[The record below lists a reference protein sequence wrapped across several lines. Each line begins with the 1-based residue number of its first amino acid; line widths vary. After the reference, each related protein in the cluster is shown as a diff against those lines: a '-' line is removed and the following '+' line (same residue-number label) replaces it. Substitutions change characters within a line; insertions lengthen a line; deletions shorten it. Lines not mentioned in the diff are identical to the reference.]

1 MTVAC
6 VGSDKAAT
14 PRRALTAESV
24 VVRADEVVLVTV
36 MVVVVQ
42 ISTGD

>member
-6 VGSDKAAT
+6 VGNDKAAA
-14 PRRALTAESV
+14 PRCALTAESV
-24 VVRADEVVLVTV
+24 VVRAEEVVLVTA